1 MRYSSSY
8 TSKFDSIT
16 IVWEE
21 YSEKPMVIRIFL
33 SDPSKKSDEKALDVF
48 HQIETK
54 SSPFIEQL
62 AKEIQNF
69 LEGTDIKFTL
79 NCIDFNQCYELQKKV
94 LLAEHA
100 IPRGWVS
107 TYKKL
112 AMLIGIPNGA
122 RAAGNALAKNPF
134 PILIPCHRAIRSDSS
149 LGGFQGGIKMKKAL
163 LELEGIKISEKGK
176 VETSKWYY

>member
-1 MRYSSSY
+1 MRYFSSY
-8 TSKFDSIT
+8 TSKFDSFS

-21 YSEKPMVIRIFL
+21 NSGKTMVIRIFL
-33 SDPSKKSDEKALDVF
+33 SDPSKKSNEKALDVF

-54 SSPFIEQL
+54 SSPIIEQL
-62 AKEIQNF
+62 GKRIQNF
-69 LEGTDIKFTL
+69 LEGKDIKFNL
-79 NCIDFNQCYELQKKV
+79 NFIDFNECYELQKKV

-107 TYKKL
+107 TYKKI
-112 AMLIGIPNGA
+112 AKVIGTSNGA
-122 RAAGNALAKNPF
+122 RAVGNALAKNPF
-134 PILIPCHRAIRSDSS
+134 PIIIPCHRAIRSDGHI
-149 LGGFQGGIKMKKAL
+149 GGFQGGIKMKIAL